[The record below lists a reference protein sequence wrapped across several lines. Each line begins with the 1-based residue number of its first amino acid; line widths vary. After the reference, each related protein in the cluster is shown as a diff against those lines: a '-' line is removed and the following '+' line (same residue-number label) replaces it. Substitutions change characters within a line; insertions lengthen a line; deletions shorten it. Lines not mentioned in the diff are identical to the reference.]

1 MNFTFIFA
9 NRTRYFSRILA
20 VIFFGLF
27 FGACS
32 GKKSNTPPPVA
43 PPPPP
48 PIQYNGNQQGR
59 NGNFDYYGNGH
70 VGSYY
75 SEQERA
81 ERRRRYAASQER
93 LYRFR
98 HGGHYRP
105 SEESD
110 FIADDDNDGGHDRPD
125 DWSEE
130 QTGDSSGER
139 EAYQSKSPGAPP
151 TVLGQNSPAGL
162 ESSGLDPQ
170 QSSGPYSSPPSLT
183 GTIDPAG
190 NYFTD
195 SRVDVLLPILKAEID
210 KLPEEIRRESEAF
223 SLAINSMGVQANVK
237 TRKVFVEFIFD
248 GPSGPVTAKFAG
260 TLDRNNRIVM
270 YETRAT
276 EGDEYPFS
284 VTLACVDADMSTCE
298 NTIVRIDQFTNK
310 GEICKTAFV
319 VHRVG
324 NAHVTFNQS
333 DYHRSLE
340 SLNPNFKEFMLY
352 LKNTSDAVKKVLI
365 CLSSGRSNCAT
376 PPMRAPGANDVEFR
390 SWAAAYGRSSFV
402 VSLWSVTTIN
412 NPIQD
417 ALVFSGPLLL
427 ADSLGQESS
436 SNSEIQI
443 SGYQRNLNAKN
454 VNTGIVDH
462 EGKFARY
469 LSRAQLLKN
478 DGNGNILASI
488 HFKGVAESAELGFKS
503 QVLPGRDFL
512 KLVESGP
519 PPPTRP

>member
-1 MNFTFIFA
+1 MNFKFFFA
-9 NRTRYFSRILA
+9 SRARYFSRILA
-20 VIFFGLF
+20 VIFFGLL

-32 GKKSNTPPPVA
+32 GKKSNKTPPVA

-48 PIQYNGNQQGR
+48 PIQYYGNQQGR

-70 VGSYY
+70 VGSYD

-81 ERRRRYAASQER
+81 ERRHRYAASQER

-98 HGGHYRP
+98 HGGQNRP

-110 FIADDDNDGGHDRPD
+110 FITDDDNDGGHDRPD

-130 QTGDSSGER
+130 QTGDSRGEQEGYR
-139 EAYQSKSPGAPP
+139 PRRSPGAP
-151 TVLGQNSPAGL
+151 TVLGQNSPAGVD
-162 ESSGLDPQ
+162 SSGLNSQ
-170 QSSGPYSSPPSLT
+170 QSGGPYSAPPSLT

-195 SRVDVLLPILKAEID
+195 SRFDVLLPILKAEID
-210 KLPEEIRRESEAF
+210 KLREPIRQESEAF
-223 SLAINSMGVQANVK
+223 SLAISSMGVQANVK

-248 GPSGPVTAKFAG
+248 GPAGPVNAKFAG
-260 TLDRNNRIVM
+260 ILDRNNRSVM
-270 YETRAT
+270 DETPAT
-276 EGDEYPFS
+276 EGDEYPFK
-284 VTLACVDADMSTCE
+284 VTLACVDADMTTCE

-333 DYHRSLE
+333 DYRRSLE

-352 LKNTSDAVKKVLI
+352 LKNTSDAVQKVLI

-417 ALVFSGPLLL
+417 ALVFSGPLLF
-427 ADSLGQESS
+427 ANNLGQEPS
-436 SNSEIQI
+436 SNSEIHI
-443 SGYQRNLNAKN
+443 SGYQRNLNAAD

-462 EGKFARY
+462 EGKFAGY

-512 KLVESGP
+512 KLIESGP
-519 PPPTRP
+519 PPPSRP

>member
-1 MNFTFIFA
+1 MNFTFVFA
-9 NRTRYFSRILA
+9 TRARYFSRILA

-32 GKKSNTPPPVA
+32 GKKSKNPPPVA
-43 PPPPP
+43 VPPPP
-48 PIQYNGNQQGR
+48 PIQGNYNQQGR

-70 VGSYY
+70 VGSYD
-75 SEQERA
+75 SEQERT
-81 ERRRRYAASQER
+81 ERHRRWGSNEER
-93 LYRFR
+93 LQRYRR
-98 HGGHYRP
+98 GGQN
-105 SEESD
+105 SASD
-110 FIADDDNDGGHDRPD
+110 SDTVVDNDNVGDPGPPE
-125 DWSEE
+125 DWDGETRS
-130 QTGDSSGER
+130 DSIGER
-139 EAYQSKSPGAPP
+139 ERYRKRSTGAPD
-151 TVLGQNSPAGL
+151 VIGQNSPAGMD
-162 ESSGLDPQ
+162 SSG
-170 QSSGPYSSPPSLT
+170 SGPLQGGTTYSAPPSVT

-195 SRVDVLLPILKAEID
+195 SRVDILLPILKAEID
-210 KLPEEIRRESEAF
+210 KIPEPLRQESETF

-237 TRKVFVEFIFD
+237 TRKVLVEFIFD
-248 GPSGPVTAKFAG
+248 GPTGPVNAKFSG
-260 TLDRNNRIVM
+260 VLDRNNRSVM
-270 YETRAT
+270 YETPAT

-284 VTLACVDADMSTCE
+284 VTLACVDGDLTTCE
-298 NTIVRIDQFTNK
+298 NTIVRIDQFTDK

-324 NAHVTFNQS
+324 NAHVTFNLS

-340 SLNPNFKEFMLY
+340 SLNPNFTEFMLY

-365 CLSSGRSNCAT
+365 CLRSGRGNCAT

-427 ADSLGQESS
+427 ADGLGQQ
-436 SNSEIQI
+436 SNLDIQI
-443 SGYQRNLNAKN
+443 NGYQRNLNAAN

-469 LSRAQLLKN
+469 LSRAQLLNN
-478 DGNGNILASI
+478 DGNGNIRARI
-488 HFKGVAESAELGFKS
+488 HFKGAAESAELGFKS

-512 KLVESGP
+512 KLIESGP

>member
-9 NRTRYFSRILA
+9 ARARYVSRILA
-20 VIFFGLF
+20 VMFFGLL

-32 GKKSNTPPPVA
+32 GKKSKNPPPVA
-43 PPPPP
+43 LPPPP
-48 PIQYNGNQQGR
+48 PIQANNNQQGR

-70 VGSYY
+70 VGSYD
-75 SEQERA
+75 SEQERI
-81 ERRRRYAASQER
+81 ERRRRWGSSEER
-93 LYRFR
+93 LQRFR
-98 HGGHYRP
+98 RGGQN
-105 SEESD
+105 SASD
-110 FIADDDNDGGHDRPD
+110 SDIIVDNDNDGDPGPPEDWDRETR
-125 DWSEE
+125 S
-130 QTGDSSGER
+130 DSIGER
-139 EAYQSKSPGAPP
+139 ERYRERSTGAPE
-151 TVLGQNSPAGL
+151 VSGQNSPAGMD
-162 ESSGLDPQ
+162 SSGSDPLQ
-170 QSSGPYSSPPSLT
+170 GGTTYSAPPSVT

-195 SRVDVLLPILKAEID
+195 SRVDILLPILKAEID
-210 KLPEEIRRESEAF
+210 KIPEPLRQESETF

-237 TRKVFVEFIFD
+237 TRKVLVEFIFD
-248 GPSGPVTAKFAG
+248 GPTGPVNAKFAG
-260 TLDRNNRIVM
+260 ILDRNNRSVM
-270 YETRAT
+270 YETSAT
-276 EGDEYPFS
+276 NGDEYPFS
-284 VTLACVDADMSTCE
+284 VTLACVDADMTTCE

-352 LKNTSDAVKKVLI
+352 LKNTSDAVKKVLT
-365 CLSSGRSNCAT
+365 CLRSGRSNCAT
-376 PPMRAPGANDVEFR
+376 PPMRVPGANDVEFR

-427 ADSLGQESS
+427 ADSLGQQ
-436 SNSEIQI
+436 SNSDIQI
-443 SGYQRNLNAKN
+443 NGYQRNLNAAN

-478 DGNGNILASI
+478 DGNGNIRASI
-488 HFKGVAESAELGFKS
+488 HFRGVAESAELGFRS

-512 KLVESGP
+512 KLIENGP

>member
-1 MNFTFIFA
+1 MSFTFIFA
-9 NRTRYFSRILA
+9 SRTRYFSRILA

-32 GKKSNTPPPVA
+32 GKKSNTSPPVA

-48 PIQYNGNQQGR
+48 PIQYYGNHQGR
-59 NGNFDYYGNGH
+59 IGNFDYYGNGH
-70 VGSYY
+70 VGSYD

-81 ERRRRYAASQER
+81 ERRRRYATSQDR

-98 HGGHYRP
+98 RGEQNRR

-125 DWSEE
+125 DWSDE
-130 QTGDSSGER
+130 QTDYSRGDKEGYR
-139 EAYQSKSPGAPP
+139 PRSPGAP

-162 ESSGLDPQ
+162 ESSGSDPQ
-170 QSSGPYSSPPSLT
+170 QSSVPYGGAPPSVT

-195 SRVDVLLPILKAEID
+195 SRVDVLLPVLKAQID
-210 KLPEEIRRESEAF
+210 KIPEPIRQESEAF

-237 TRKVFVEFIFD
+237 TRRVLVEFVFD
-248 GPSGPVTAKFAG
+248 GPTGPVSAKFAG
-260 TLDRNNRIVM
+260 FLDRNNRSVM
-270 YETRAT
+270 YETHAT

-284 VTLACVDADMSTCE
+284 VTLACVDADMTTCE

-365 CLSSGRSNCAT
+365 CLRSGRSNCAT

-443 SGYQRNLNAKN
+443 NGYQRNLNAVN

-488 HFKGVAESAELGFKS
+488 HFNGVAESAELGFKS

-519 PPPTRP
+519 PPPSKP